1 MDLPCV
7 VSINESFYPHQGGA
21 EVRSFET
28 LTRLS
33 RKGFSVRI
41 LTNPFPEKVDVPGL
55 DIEYITDMHE
65 SQYFKPESRKYMG
78 VREFSCRTKSRLLQ
92 NSQEDIFVF
101 DEFPLL
107 PAIKGASVLPEGKTK
122 FFTWHEVL
130 GKYYSQRGV
139 LWRIAA
145 RWEKRVARTFTN
157 NIAISNSVASMV
169 RNNYMIPNISVVEN
183 GINSSDYQKQCDK
196 EWGKL
201 IYIGRLEPH
210 KRIDQLIKKVKNAP
224 QFHLDIIGSGSLESQ
239 LHNLARD
246 AKNINFLGNLS
257 KDEMIDHLTK
267 SWIFVMPSYREG
279 FSIAS
284 LEAMAASVPVTTI
297 GGTYNLAANEIIRN
311 GENGL
316 VATGFDDMLNKIKTL
331 HSDEAAWKRLSK
343 NAKEFS
349 RKYDWEVIT
358 DKLSRTLLSSW

>member
-1 MDLPCV
+1 MDLPSV

-21 EVRSFET
+21 EIRAFET
-28 LTRLS
+28 LTRLAK
-33 RKGFSVRI
+33 KGFSVKV

-55 DIEYITDMHE
+55 DMEYITDLNE
-65 SQYFKPESRKYMG
+65 SQYFKSGSRKYMG
-78 VREFSCRTKSRLLQ
+78 VREFSYRIKNRLKH
-92 NSQEDIFVF
+92 NSQEDMFLF

-107 PAIKGASVLPEGKTK
+107 PAIKGADALPYNKTK

-130 GKYYSQRGV
+130 GRYYNQRGL

-145 RWEKRVARTFTN
+145 GWENKVAKSFTN
-157 NIAISNSVASMV
+157 NIAVSNSVASMV
-169 RNNYMIPNISVVEN
+169 RNNYNISNVSVVEN
-183 GINSSDYQKQCDK
+183 GINSYDYQKKCGK

-210 KRIDQLIKKVKNAP
+210 KRVDQLIKKVKNIP
-224 QFHLDIIGSGSLESQ
+224 EFNLEVIGSGSLEDQVHS
-239 LHNLARD
+239 LARD
-246 AKNINFLGNLS
+246 ANNINFLGNLGRE
-257 KDEMIDHLTK
+257 EMIDHLAK

-297 GGTYNLAANEIIRN
+297 GGPYNMAANEIIRD

-316 VATGFDDMLNKIKTL
+316 VASGFDDMLNKIKTL
-331 HSDEAAWKRLSK
+331 YTDETAWKRLSM

-349 RKYDWEVIT
+349 RRYDWEVIT
-358 DKLSRTLLSSW
+358 EKLSKTLLTSW